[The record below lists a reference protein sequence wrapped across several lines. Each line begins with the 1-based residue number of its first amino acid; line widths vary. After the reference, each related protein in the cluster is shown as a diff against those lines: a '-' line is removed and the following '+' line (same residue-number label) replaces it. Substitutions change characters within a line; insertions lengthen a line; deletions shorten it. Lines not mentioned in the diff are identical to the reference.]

1 MRQFVPADFDKA
13 AADLTR
19 LKEAYFA
26 AGADPAARDTAEAA
40 LAAAL
45 RWIGIALASYPPQE
59 AHRD

>member
-19 LKEAYFA
+19 LKEVYFA

-45 RWIGIALASYPPQE
+45 RWIGIALDSYPPQD
-59 AHRD
+59 ARRD